1 MATIDIVVTD
11 LTFPADLQDKFCKF
25 RPVISVRYTDSQGKI
40 NFAREALPGLGPR
53 DYWECEKDNKKK
65 PNYVRSDTAPKVD
78 MDKVD
83 VSQREIIFNDLDI
96 KTLNRVE
103 IELLDIDIKVGWEKV
118 VQKGLEMLP
127 SNALALINPALP
139 VTLNLVKSKVEQ
151 ATGKKVP
158 DLEKTVLNKLIGKA
172 DGAARTIWTKS
183 QDLTDP
189 PPPSQTLTI
198 AGPGLH
204 GTGNFSM
211 TLTMDISA

>member
-11 LTFPADLQDKFCKF
+11 LTFPANLEDKFCKF
-25 RPVISVRYTDSQGKI
+25 RPLISVRYTDSQGKI

-65 PNYVRSDTAPKVD
+65 SNYVRSDTAPKVD

-96 KTLNRVE
+96 KSLTRVE
-103 IELLDIDIKVGWEKV
+103 IELFDIDIKVGWEKV
-118 VQKGLEMLP
+118 VSKGLQMLP
-127 SNALALINPALP
+127 ANALALINPALP
-139 VTLNLVKSKVEQ
+139 ITLNLVKSKVEQ

-158 DLEKTVLNKLIGKA
+158 DLEKALINKLIGKE

-183 QDLTDP
+183 QDLTNP
-189 PPPSQTLTI
+189 APENQTLTLT
-198 AGPGLH
+198 GPG
-204 GTGNFSM
+204 TEGNFSM
-211 TLTMDISA
+211 TLTLAVTP